1 LKKALKE
8 GNMDKYIIL
17 VSGPIIL
24 KNKNFAEEI
33 ITGLKSET
41 TSSTAASEPFF
52 IQTKAQAEALT
63 NSIKESDQYYFIIY
77 GNKLLLQDI
86 LRKSASLSLYVQA
99 SEIDI
104 TIDSLNNFEN
114 TEIPSD
120 SESKPSSTG
129 SKKNSTRGLSDDI
142 DYIIHKQKE
151 SAAESLQQEISYA
164 DIVIQND
171 ETVDEAVP
179 GIIRYLLRTDPKFAT
194 QRLSD
199 DKRQNRIDQM
209 LQQYKSNGRK
219 FRKEKVKR
227 SLWLM
232 VIRTTLFFKRLL
244 DIFATL
250 IALILLS
257 PLLLVISLIIKLTDG
272 GSVFY
277 VQKRIG
283 KHGKP
288 FPFPKFRSMVLNA
301 DKLKDNLLKEADRVG
316 DITFKMK
323 HDPRVT
329 RIGRFI
335 RRFSIDELPQLW
347 CVLKGDMSL
356 VGPRP
361 PVPREVA
368 LYTQE
373 DRRRLE
379 VIPGLTGIW
388 QVSGRAEIEFKQQV
402 ELDVLYIDSHGFWL
416 DILLML
422 KTIPAVFTG
431 RGAY

>member
-1 LKKALKE
+1 M
-8 GNMDKYIIL
+8 GKYSIL
-17 VSGPIIL
+17 VSGPSASR
-24 KNKNFAEEI
+24 NKDFAEKL
-33 ITGLKSET
+33 ITGLNTET
-41 TSSTAASEPFF
+41 VAGTAAKDPFH
-52 IQTKAQAEALT
+52 IQTQAEAETLVQK
-63 NSIKESDQYYFIIY
+63 IEESTHYYFVIY
-77 GNKLLLQDI
+77 GDQLLLKEV
-86 LRKSASLSLYVQA
+86 LRNSASLSLYVKT

-104 TIDSLNNFEN
+104 TIELLNKLGTLE
-114 TEIPSD
+114 TPSGY
-120 SESKPSSTG
+120 ESKPFTAG
-129 SKKNSTRGLSDDI
+129 SKKPYTRTLSDDI
-142 DYIIHKQKE
+142 NYIINKQKDRT
-151 SAAESLQQEISYA
+151 AESLQQEIGYA
-164 DIVIQND
+164 DIVIQED
-171 ETVDEAVP
+171 EIIDEAVP
-179 GIIRYLLRTDPKFAT
+179 GIIRYLLRTDPHLAA

-199 DKRQNRIDQM
+199 SKRQNRIDQM

-219 FRKEKVKR
+219 FRREKVKR
-227 SLWLM
+227 TLWLT
-232 VIRTTLFFKRLL
+232 VIKTTLLFKRFL
-244 DIFATL
+244 DVLATL
-250 IALILLS
+250 IALVLLS
-257 PLLLVISLIIKLTDG
+257 PLFLAVSLIIKMTDG
-272 GSVFY
+272 GPVFY
-277 VQKRIG
+277 VQTRIG

-301 DKLKDNLLKEADRVG
+301 DKMKDNLLKDADRVG

-323 HDPRVT
+323 KDPRVT

-431 RGAY
+431 KGAY

>member
-1 LKKALKE
+1 ME
-8 GNMDKYIIL
+8 KYIIL
-17 VSGPIIL
+17 VSGPIISR
-24 KNKNFAEEI
+24 NKNFAEKI
-33 ITGLKSET
+33 ITGLKGET
-41 TSSTAASEPFF
+41 TGSTADVDKLFY
-52 IQTKAQAEALT
+52 IQTKAEAGALAE
-63 NSIKESDQYYFIIY
+63 SIKKSDQYYFIIY

-86 LRKSASLSLYVQA
+86 LSKSASLSLYVQA

-104 TIDSLNNFEN
+104 TIDLINNFGIS
-114 TEIPSD
+114 EIPSG
-120 SESKPSSTG
+120 SETKLSSTG
-129 SKKNSTRGLSDDI
+129 SKKTSTRGLSDDI
-142 DYIIHKQKE
+142 DHIINKQKE
-151 SAAESLQQEISYA
+151 SAAESTQQEIAYA
-164 DIVIQND
+164 DIVIQED
-171 ETVDEAVP
+171 ETIDEAVP
-179 GIIRYLLRTDPKFAT
+179 GIIRYLLRTDQKFAK

-232 VIRTTLFFKRLL
+232 VIKTTLFFKRLL
-244 DIFATL
+244 DILATL
-250 IALILLS
+250 IALILLF
-257 PLLLVISLIIKLTDG
+257 PLLFVVSMIIKFTDG

-347 CVLKGDMSL
+347 CVFKGDMSL

-388 QVSGRAEIEFKQQV
+388 QVSGRAEIEFKQKV